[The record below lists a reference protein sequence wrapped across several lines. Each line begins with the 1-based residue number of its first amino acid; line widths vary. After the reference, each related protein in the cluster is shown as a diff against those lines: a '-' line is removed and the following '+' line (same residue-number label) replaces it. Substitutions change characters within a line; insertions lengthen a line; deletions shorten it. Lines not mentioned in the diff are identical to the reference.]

1 MLDRYITKDN
11 KKLRYGYTTGTC
23 AAGGGKAAAG
33 MLFSGEIPASV
44 EILTPFGW
52 KLNLPVLEG
61 KIEKNYTSCCIV
73 KDSGDD
79 PDVTNG
85 IKIYARA
92 SKNKEIEITGGTGI
106 GIVTKKGLAVEPGH
120 YAINP
125 GPMKMIIDAIKEVL
139 PEGEGVKIEISAPQG
154 VEISKKTLNEKL
166 GIKGGISILGT
177 TGIVEPM
184 SEEAIKETLSAVM
197 SVIKGQGND
206 KVIFVPGNY
215 GRDFIGKDLKLR
227 EDIIVKTSNFI
238 GYMLDKAVEC
248 GVSEILWV
256 GHIGKLVK
264 VAGGIFNTHSKI
276 ADVRMEILAAN
287 CALLGAE
294 RDLIKKIME
303 SNTTEEA
310 VEYIKE
316 NNLNEV
322 FHIIAEKVSRR
333 CEEYV
338 KNTLAVG
345 TIVFSQEHG
354 LLGICNKGKKLLEE
368 MKSE

>member
-1 MLDRYITKDN
+1 MLDKYIIKDN

-23 AAGGGKAAAG
+23 AAGAGKAAAG
-33 MLFSGEIPASV
+33 MLFSGKIPASV
-44 EILTPFGW
+44 EITTPFGW

-61 KIEKNYTSCCIV
+61 KIEKDHASCCIV

-79 PDVTNG
+79 PDVTHG
-85 IKIYARA
+85 IKIYGKAMR
-92 SKNKEIEITGGTGI
+92 NKEIEITGGTGI
-106 GIVTKKGLAVEPGH
+106 GIVTKKGLAVAPGN

-125 GPMKMIIDAIKEVL
+125 GPMKMIRDAVKEVL
-139 PEGEGVKIEISAPQG
+139 PEGEGVKVEISAPQG
-154 VEISKKTLNEKL
+154 VEIAKKTLNGKL
-166 GIKGGISILGT
+166 GITGGISILGT

-184 SEEAIKETLSAVM
+184 SEEAIKETLAVVM

-206 KVIFVPGNY
+206 RVIFVPGNY
-215 GRDFIGKDLKLR
+215 GKDFIGKELNLR

-238 GYMLDKAVEC
+238 GYMLDKAVEY
-248 GVSEILWV
+248 GISEILWV

-287 CALLGAE
+287 CAVMGTDRE
-294 RDLIKKIME
+294 VIRKIME

-316 NNLNEV
+316 NNLSDV
-322 FHIIAEKVSRR
+322 FNIIADKVSRR

-338 KNTLAVG
+338 KSRDNHLFTG
-345 TIVFSQEHG
+345 TGSSRH
-354 LLGICNKGKKLLEE
+354 L
-368 MKSE
+368 